1 MMSYR
6 YVSGPLSVITFLVVD
21 EETNKGFIVDP
32 GGEDIDLLEF
42 VKENNIE
49 IEYIILTHGHGD
61 HICGL
66 ESYQK
71 AWPKASLIVHEE
83 ERVLL
88 SDPRKN
94 YSTMTCGR
102 PLSFTADHYVKDGE
116 ILKAGGLEIKF
127 LFTPGHTPGGMCV
140 YVGDSLFSGDTLF
153 ARSIGRTDFP
163 GSSFAALKKSIEEK
177 LYTLP
182 ADTMVYP
189 GHMEPTTIGIEKEQ
203 NPFV

>member
-1 MMSYR
+1 MKIYR
-6 YVSGPLSVITFLVVD
+6 YVTGPLSVNTYLVVD

-83 ERVLL
+83 EHELL

>member
-1 MMSYR
+1 MKIYR
-6 YVSGPLSVITFLVVD
+6 YVTGPLSVNTYLVVD

-83 ERVLL
+83 EHELL

-102 PLSFTADHYVKDGE
+102 PLSFTADHYVQDGE

-127 LFTPGHTPGGMCV
+127 VFTPGHTPGGMCV

-177 LYTLP
+177 IYTLP